1 MALFFNAPF
10 SGQKSAKCFV
20 YEIYIEMIERSHNSQ
35 IYITKFSQICH
46 NLFLNPQRLQGMNVQ
61 DAFCRYMKCITG
73 CEYDIM

>member
-46 NLFLNPQRLQGMNVQ
+46 NLFLNHS
-61 DAFCRYMKCITG
+61 ACRV
-73 CEYDIM
+73 